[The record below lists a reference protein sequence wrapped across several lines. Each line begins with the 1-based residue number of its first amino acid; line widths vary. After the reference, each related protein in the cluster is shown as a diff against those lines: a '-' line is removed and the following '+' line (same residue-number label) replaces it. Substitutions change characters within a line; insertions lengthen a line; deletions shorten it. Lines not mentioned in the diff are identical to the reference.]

1 VQLVEV
7 HVMTQLNLDMY
18 SCMSPIVCSFYL

>member
-1 VQLVEV
+1 MKLVAV